1 MRVTLFLISFLNLYA
16 YSRNLATIVQYC
28 HERGCVHKYRCDD
41 DGALILP
48 FNKKLPKILSHF
60 HHQDNTWTHT
70 QTLDKD
76 QLLRRRL
83 ELPIKITTINVKN
96 KLRKGGEGISRNSG
110 TSTFFLFKEKPEK

>member
-1 MRVTLFLISFLNLYA
+1 
-16 YSRNLATIVQYC
+16 
-28 HERGCVHKYRCDD
+28 
-41 DGALILP
+41 LP
-48 FNKKLPKILSHF
+48 FNKKLPKILSPF

-76 QLLRRRL
+76 QLTI
-83 ELPIKITTINVKN
+83 PIKITTINVKN